1 MFNRCFILSIF
12 FNIFFNISS
21 FSQYLDYS
29 QYYSSPLSLNP
40 ALTGVG
46 EYGRFG
52 IIYRNQWPSIYRG
65 FQTFSTWSDYN
76 FDNSNN
82 NLGIIVSRQR
92 EGYAGLNSNLIGI
105 NFANEILLN
114 SNLVIRG
121 GLQFSYTNKNISF
134 NNLVFGDQ
142 LNEAGIINDISLET
156 LNFQDRINYFDL
168 GIGIITYSNKFWLGG
183 SLFNI
188 LEPNISFTGFKE
200 NLKNLNA
207 SSKNIYIIPSAN
219 YRRLKKFHQLDLGT
233 NIVLNPIIL
242 GLYYRGI
249 PLMPFALKKY
259 DNIASHE
266 SIIGLFGLQYDE
278 FSISYTYD
286 YTISKLNNFS
296 GGSHE
301 ISLIYRFNFLGKKLP
316 PKEIRIL
323 SCPIPN
329 F

>member
-142 LNEAGIINDISLET
+142 LNEAGIINDISKALPASGCLT
-156 LNFQDRINYFDL
+156 APP
-168 GIGIITYSNKFWLGG
+168 KFIQLKWWAV
-183 SLFNI
+183 FRT
-188 LEPNISFTGFKE
+188 ISF
-200 NLKNLNA
+200 A
-207 SSKNIYIIPSAN
+207 
-219 YRRLKKFHQLDLGT
+219 
-233 NIVLNPIIL
+233 IVP
-242 GLYYRGI
+242 I
-249 PLMPFALKKY
+249 PLCNL
-259 DNIASHE
+259 
-266 SIIGLFGLQYDE
+266 
-278 FSISYTYD
+278 ISSQRNR
-286 YTISKLNNFS
+286 IF
-296 GGSHE
+296 
-301 ISLIYRFNFLGKKLP
+301 FL
-316 PKEIRIL
+316 
-323 SCPIPN
+323 
-329 F
+329 